1 MTYRKCWP
9 TIPSAHY
16 SRPLFREAL
25 MPAFE
30 VPTSIALR
38 HVESDVE
45 RRVQIA
51 FSVAPSKVQRFLP
64 PSWNTASMPPGPS
77 EGANLLIVFRNR
89 LHTVYHDGVGKA
101 QLGEQDR
108 GIVVL
113 VVARHAHDGEVG
125 LWVVRSLAASP
136 RSIPGPYRNSKP
148 ATIHME
154 QRIASGEASGG
165 LGIESWRIRDQA
177 GRGLMM
183 YLHYR
188 AEMPIQST
196 SHMTMRGGPD
206 PTFRRIYRTDKG
218 ADIVR
223 SRPMAVNRV
232 EEFRFGSTLEEFA
245 EIFDGNEKLVSIAVE
260 PWYMRQVLLPTDE
273 A

>member
-1 MTYRKCWP
+1 MLAGDTL
-9 TIPSAHY
+9 SAIFP
-16 SRPLFREAL
+16 PLFKEAPMQAL
-25 MPAFE
+25 EVSTFIAF
-30 VPTSIALR
+30 R

-64 PSWNTASMPPGPS
+64 PSWNAASIPTGPS
-77 EGANLLIVFRNR
+77 DGANLLIVFRNR
-89 LHTVYHDGVGKA
+89 LHTVYHHGVGKA
-101 QLGEQDR
+101 ELGEQDR

-113 VVARHAHDGEVG
+113 VMARHIDNGEVG
-125 LWVVRSLAASP
+125 LWVVHSLAASP

-154 QRIASGEASGG
+154 QRIASGEAGGG
-165 LGIESWRIRDQA
+165 LGIESWQIRDQA
-177 GRGLMM
+177 GHSLMM

-188 AEMPIQST
+188 AGMPVQST

-206 PTFRRIYRTDKG
+206 PTFQRIYRTDKG
-218 ADIVR
+218 ADVVK
-223 SRPMAVNRV
+223 SLPMAVNRV
-232 EEFRFGSTLEEFA
+232 EEFRFSTTLEEFA
-245 EIFDGNEKLVSIAVE
+245 EVFDGNEKLVSIAVE
-260 PWYMRQVLLPTDE
+260 PWYMRQVLLPTDQ

>member
-1 MTYRKCWP
+1 MQ
-9 TIPSAHY
+9 
-16 SRPLFREAL
+16 AL
-25 MPAFE
+25 D
-30 VPTSIALR
+30 VSTSIALR

-51 FSVAPSKVQRFLP
+51 FSVAPGKVQRFLP
-64 PSWNTASMPPGPS
+64 PLWEAASMPPGAS
-77 EGANLLIVFRNR
+77 DGANLLIAFRNR
-89 LHTVYHDGVGKA
+89 LHTVYYDGVGKA
-101 QLGEQDR
+101 RLGEQDR

-113 VVARHAHDGEVG
+113 VVARHAEDGEVG
-125 LWVVRSLAASP
+125 FWVVRSLAASP
-136 RSIPGPYRNSKP
+136 SSIPGPYRNSKP

-154 QRIASGEASGG
+154 QRMASDEPIGS
-165 LGIESWRIRDQA
+165 LGIESWQIHDQA
-177 GRGLMM
+177 GHSLLM

-188 AEMPIQST
+188 VGTPIQST

-232 EEFRFGSTLEEFA
+232 EEFQFSSTLEEFA
-245 EIFDGNEKLVSIAVE
+245 EIFDGNERLVSIAVE
-260 PWYMRQVLLPTDE
+260 PWYMRQVLLPMNE

>member
-1 MTYRKCWP
+1 MLAGDILGAP
-9 TIPSAHY
+9 FPS
-16 SRPLFREAL
+16 LFRDFPMQA
-25 MPAFE
+25 PE
-30 VPTSIALR
+30 VSTSIGLR
-38 HVESDVE
+38 HVETDIE
-45 RRVQIA
+45 RRVQLA
-51 FSVAPSKVQRFLP
+51 FSVAPSKIQRFLP
-64 PSWNTASMPPGPS
+64 PSWEAASMPTGPS
-77 EGANLLIVFRNR
+77 EGANLLIAFRNR
-89 LHTVYHDGVGKA
+89 LHTVYHDSDGKA

-113 VVARHAHDGEVG
+113 VVARHVDNGEVG

-148 ATIHME
+148 ATIQME
-154 QRIASGEASGG
+154 QRITSGEASGG

-177 GRGLMM
+177 GHGLMM

-188 AEMPIQST
+188 AGIPVQST

-206 PTFRRIYRTDKG
+206 PAFRRIYRTDKG
-218 ADIVR
+218 ADVVR
-223 SRPMAVNRV
+223 SRPMAVDRV
-232 EEFRFGSTLEEFA
+232 EEFRFSSTLEEFA

-260 PWYMRQVLLPTDE
+260 PWYMRQVLMPTNE

>member
-1 MTYRKCWP
+1 MAAGDTLDAP
-9 TIPSAHY
+9 
-16 SRPLFREAL
+16 FRSLVWRFPNAGTRRID
-25 MPAFE
+25 P
-30 VPTSIALR
+30 IALR

-51 FSVAPSKVQRFLP
+51 FSVAPGKVQRFLP
-64 PSWNTASMPPGPS
+64 PSWETASMPARPS
-77 EGANLLIVFRNR
+77 EGANFLIAFRNR
-89 LHTVYHDGVGKA
+89 LHTVYHDDDGKA

-113 VVARHAHDGEVG
+113 VMARHTDDGEVG
-125 LWVVRSLAASP
+125 LWVVRSLAASA

-154 QRIASGEASGG
+154 QRMASDDASGS
-165 LGIESWRIRDQA
+165 LGIESWQIHDQA
-177 GRGLMM
+177 GQSLTM
-183 YLHYR
+183 YLRYR
-188 AEMPIQST
+188 AGMPVQST
-196 SHMTMRGGPD
+196 SQMTMRGGPD
-206 PTFRRIYRTDKG
+206 PAFRRIYRTDKG
-218 ADIVR
+218 TDIVR
-223 SRPMAVNRV
+223 SQPTAVNRV

-260 PWYMRQVLLPTDE
+260 PWYMRQVLLPMNE